1 MTKSK
6 TINVVSLLFAIMI
19 FVLTFNLI
27 NKFTYLD
34 LLYLLFIIGCFIRY
48 IYIKVH

>member
-6 TINVVSLLFAIMI
+6 TNNIISLLFVVTI
-19 FVLTFNLI
+19 FVLTINLI

-34 LLYLLFIIGCFIRY
+34 LLYLLFIVGCFIRY
-48 IYIKVH
+48 IYIKFH